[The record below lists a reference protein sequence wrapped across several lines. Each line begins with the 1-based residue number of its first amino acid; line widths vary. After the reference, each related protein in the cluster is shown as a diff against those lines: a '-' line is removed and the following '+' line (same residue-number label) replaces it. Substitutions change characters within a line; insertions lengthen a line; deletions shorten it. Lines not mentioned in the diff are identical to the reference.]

1 MLARSQL
8 SIQNGLSNKMQTL
21 KEITITKIIT
31 VTTPA
36 LFIRCELAK
45 RSEIHRKWTDGET
58 TLRVTFCRLKVNGMG
73 VSESEWVSEN
83 ESEWVRVRARA
94 SEWTNS
100 MRMNKYDGRNREQTS
115 ENTQQF
121 HIINTKVRCILRI
134 AILPS
139 TQLKIVCELY
149 GANHVINSNNTT

>member
-31 VTTPA
+31 VTTPV

-45 RSEIHRKWTDGET
+45 RSEIHRKRTDGET

-73 VSESEWVSEN
+73 VSENEN
-83 ESEWVRVRARA
+83 ERVRARA

>member
-45 RSEIHRKWTDGET
+45 RSEIHRKRTDGET

-73 VSESEWVSEN
+73 VSESE
-83 ESEWVRVRARA
+83 
-94 SEWTNS
+94 
-100 MRMNKYDGRNREQTS
+100 
-115 ENTQQF
+115 
-121 HIINTKVRCILRI
+121 
-134 AILPS
+134 
-139 TQLKIVCELY
+139 
-149 GANHVINSNNTT
+149 